1 MSIIAPLL
9 LALLQPT
16 AGAPGPSITHE
27 RVGEN
32 IYKLR
37 LIVPTAADGEAA
49 SRLLD
54 RTVSSLCGALHPRFG
69 RWEMREAVPGP
80 GSTAPA
86 PPAELI
92 QEIICET
99 EPAPAA
105 ETAAPTLVDPAW
117 TASVADEQAVRAG
130 TDAFFGA
137 RDDGRFPEAFAL
149 LAPNFGGG
157 QTLEEFTAANRAFN
171 QENGRKIARRLAG
184 VTWYNN
190 NLSGAPPGI
199 YAAVDFVA
207 DYEALHFSCGYL
219 IWQLQPDRSWRIVT
233 VNQTVVRRSSA
244 PDASAEELAEMW
256 AHSGCR
262 N

>member
-1 MSIIAPLL
+1 MIAPLL
-9 LALLQPT
+9 LAFLQPT

-32 IYKLR
+32 GYKLR

-54 RTVSSLCGALHPRFG
+54 RTVSSLCGALHPRYG
-69 RWEMREAVPGP
+69 RWELTEAIPRP
-80 GSTAPA
+80 GSATPA

-92 QEIICET
+92 QEITCEA

-105 ETAAPTLVDPAW
+105 ETAAATLVDPAW
-117 TASVADEQAVRAG
+117 TASGADEQAVRAG

-137 RDDGRFPEAFAL
+137 RDDGRFSEAFTF
-149 LAPNFGGG
+149 LAPNYGGG
-157 QTLEEFTAANRAFN
+157 QTLEEFTTANRTFN
-171 QENGRKIARRLAG
+171 RENGRKIARRLVG

-207 DYEALHFSCGYL
+207 DYESLHFSCGYV
-219 IWQLQPDRSWRIVT
+219 IWQLQPDRSWRLVT
-233 VNQTVVRRSSA
+233 VNQAVARRSSA
-244 PDASAEELAEMW
+244 PDASAGELAEMR
-256 AHSGCR
+256 AHMRCR
-262 N
+262 G